1 MGHPPSSNYDK
12 YKNKMGHSSRSSSI
26 QRSKIMADQRCLVI
40 TIFGKFSFP
49 ISIEKKMDKRQTD
62 RQKEQR
68 KTDKKKKR
76 RKEKQTKR
84 RKEKKKKEKQTK
96 RRKEKQTKR
105 RKEKR
110 KQTKRRKD

>member
-12 YKNKMGHSSRSSSI
+12 YKNKIGHSSRSSSI

-84 RKEKKKKEKQTK
+84 RKEEKKNRQKEEETKRKIYKKKK
-96 RRKEKQTKR
+96 RP
-105 RKEKR
+105 
-110 KQTKRRKD
+110 